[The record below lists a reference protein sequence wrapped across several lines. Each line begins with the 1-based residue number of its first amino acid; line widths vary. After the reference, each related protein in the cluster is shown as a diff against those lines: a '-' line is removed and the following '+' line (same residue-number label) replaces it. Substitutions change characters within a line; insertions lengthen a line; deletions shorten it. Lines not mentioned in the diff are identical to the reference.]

1 MAIAEHVATRLRCFC
16 FFATHFHELTHLSH
30 RVPWVANQHVAAHA
44 AQGALTLLYEVRE
57 GPCDQSFGIH
67 VAELAGFPARVVA
80 MARRKARQLESF
92 DAVPKRHKS
101 TDDDNGDA
109 VVEDG
114 EPAPLVRREGEQHM
128 INFLEAV
135 KQAGPDVAMAELE
148 RLRAELF
155 AHNNAYVRSVLR
167 VTQ

>member
-1 MAIAEHVATRLRCFC
+1 
-16 FFATHFHELTHLSH
+16 
-30 RVPWVANQHVAAHA
+30 
-44 AQGALTLLYEVRE
+44 
-57 GPCDQSFGIH
+57 
-67 VAELAGFPARVVA
+67 